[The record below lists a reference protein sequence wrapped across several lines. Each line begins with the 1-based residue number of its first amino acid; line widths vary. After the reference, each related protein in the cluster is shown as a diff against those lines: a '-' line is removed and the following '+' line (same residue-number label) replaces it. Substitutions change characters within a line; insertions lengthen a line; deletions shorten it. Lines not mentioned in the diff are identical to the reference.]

1 MRFITMAPRGAG
13 AGKSVRIKGAGPS
26 GYCRMQVWIHWL
38 FFAAAS
44 IVASLLIGCARAAD
58 GREKTFWR
66 LWAAGV
72 ILWGLRPGLA
82 SVASVGLVATFLQ
95 EALLV
100 VALALPLAS
109 LSLYPEARVDDLREP
124 VARLNASLMVLCLLY
139 LYSFFVL
146 PWEFELDVPA
156 VARSA
161 VIRLQLGEAVFL
173 VGWMGARALL
183 RQGLWSR
190 IYLSFSF
197 STLLLFLLGP
207 RWMLEH
213 RTTAAAVGEL
223 VGVAVLG
230 LTARATRKAR
240 KAYREEAHTPVARL
254 GWPTALAAVGILL
267 LGGGSTLWSSAPEP
281 VRFFRLFATL
291 EAIVVAVALIF
302 LSHEEAD
309 RQGEL
314 FVQRLQNALADRQ
327 QWQQQLA
334 QSEKLASLGQLA
346 AGAAHEISNPVA
358 AILGY
363 AQLIADEPTGTEYDR
378 DLAKKIALQAQRIRR
393 LVENMVNFVQSGEA
407 ATEVVFLPSAVQ
419 RAMELRALAA
429 GRTQLPVRMVEEAA
443 SLQVLATREA
453 LFQVLYRLFSLIGV
467 EGTAEPARIRLVE
480 EDGMAVVEIHGKEL
494 AGGSTASGGLLERGV
509 SLSLDLCR
517 KIVRQFGGD
526 LSVQRHAGGA
536 VTFRLSLQKASV
548 QTSVT
553 PGEQQPIPAAG

>member
-1 MRFITMAPRGAG
+1 
-13 AGKSVRIKGAGPS
+13 
-26 GYCRMQVWIHWL
+26 
-38 FFAAAS
+38 
-44 IVASLLIGCARAAD
+44 
-58 GREKTFWR
+58 
-66 LWAAGV
+66 
-72 ILWGLRPGLA
+72 
-82 SVASVGLVATFLQ
+82 
-95 EALLV
+95 
-100 VALALPLAS
+100 
-109 LSLYPEARVDDLREP
+109 
-124 VARLNASLMVLCLLY
+124 
-139 LYSFFVL
+139 
-146 PWEFELDVPA
+146 
-156 VARSA
+156 
-161 VIRLQLGEAVFL
+161 
-173 VGWMGARALL
+173 
-183 RQGLWSR
+183 
-190 IYLSFSF
+190 
-197 STLLLFLLGP
+197 
-207 RWMLEH
+207 MLEH

-240 KAYREEAHTPVARL
+240 KAYREEAHTPLARL

-327 QWQQQLA
+327 QWQPQLA

-429 GRTQLPVRMVEEAA
+429 GRTQLPVR
-443 SLQVLATREA
+443 
-453 LFQVLYRLFSLIGV
+453 
-467 EGTAEPARIRLVE
+467 LVE

-548 QTSVT
+548 HTSVT